1 MLNIIR
7 GVVNIGLGG
16 LCMVLGIVQVQR
28 GIEERNKQKDVD
40 VDLHVTFDDI
50 KSIPKRDFEDLPEK
64 I

>member
-16 LCMVLGIVQVQR
+16 LCMYIGFVQVQR
-28 GIEERNKQKDVD
+28 GIEEKNKQKDVD

-50 KSIPKRDFEDLPEK
+50 KSIPKKDLEDMPEK

>member
-16 LCMVLGIVQVQR
+16 LCMFIGIVQVQR

-40 VDLHVTFDDI
+40 LHVTFDDT
-50 KSIPKRDFEDLPEK
+50 KTIPKLGIDDLPEK

>member
-16 LCMVLGIVQVQR
+16 LCMFLGIIQVQR
-28 GIEERNKQKDVD
+28 GIEERNKQKEVD

>member
-16 LCMVLGIVQVQR
+16 LCMFLGIVQVQR

-40 VDLHVTFDDI
+40 VDLHVTFPKKDLDDM
-50 KSIPKRDFEDLPEK
+50 PEK